1 MKYDK
6 VDIKKSKSIYW
17 DWMHLLSTRS
27 NVYFKIKELK
37 ENISRDETFIREKRK
52 DPKKYSYI
60 NLIRI
65 RTQNKLNIEMLK
77 QYKKWAKELDRNIN
91 EFMHSEEYKQYEK
104 DIYNQPKYKN

>member
-27 NVYFKIKELK
+27 NVYFKINELK
-37 ENISRDETFIREKRK
+37 EDISRDEAFIREKRK

-77 QYKKWAKELDRNIN
+77 HYKKWAKELDRNIN

>member
-37 ENISRDETFIREKRK
+37 EDISRDEVFIREKRK

-77 QYKKWAKELDRNIN
+77 HYKKWAKELDRNIN

-104 DIYNQPKYKN
+104 DVYNQPKYKN

>member
-37 ENISRDETFIREKRK
+37 EDIFRDEAFIREKRK

-65 RTQNKLNIEMLK
+65 RMQNKLNIELLK

>member
-1 MKYDK
+1 MKYDY
-6 VDIKKSKSIYW
+6 VDIKKSESIYW

-27 NVYFKIKELK
+27 NVYFKIKDLK
-37 ENISRDETFIREKRK
+37 ENISRDETFIRKKRE

-77 QYKKWAKELDRNIN
+77 RYKKWAKELDRNIN
-91 EFMHSEEYKQYEK
+91 EFIHSEEYKQYEK

>member
-1 MKYDK
+1 MKYDY

-27 NVYFKIKELK
+27 NVYFKIEELK
-37 ENISRDETFIREKRK
+37 KDISRDETFIREKRE

-77 QYKKWAKELDRNIN
+77 HYKKWAKELDRNIN